1 MENARIALE
10 KDGRFRYELVDVE
23 MLNDEFHSLRFT
35 LNKYPCGPRG
45 EKITDKLWS
54 SVTHQIRSCEIT
66 DNGWI
71 YEDGERF
78 DEPLIKQSI
87 QKAADKY
94 WTKEVIDQVQLEI
107 ERQYVEKY
115 MQFNA
120 GDGAVSLDEINS
132 ILENMGLDDEIT
144 EDTSK

>member
-1 MENARIALE
+1 MEFFTFSCTFWV
-10 KDGRFRYELVDVE
+10 GR
-23 MLNDEFHSLRFT
+23 
-35 LNKYPCGPRG
+35 
-45 EKITDKLWS
+45 
-54 SVTHQIRSCEIT
+54 
-66 DNGWI
+66 
-71 YEDGERF
+71 
-78 DEPLIKQSI
+78 LIKQSI

>member
-1 MENARIALE
+1 MENARVALE
-10 KDGRFRYELVDVE
+10 SDGQFRYELADFEILDDV
-23 MLNDEFHSLRFT
+23 FHSIQFT
-35 LNKYPCGPRG
+35 INKYPCGPRG

-78 DEPLIKQSI
+78 NDPLIKQVI
-87 QKAADKY
+87 QKAIDQY
-94 WTKEVIDQVQLEI
+94 WTEDIIEEVKLEI

-120 GDGAVSLDEINS
+120 GEGAVSLEEINS

-144 EDTSK
+144 EDTAK